1 MLVKRN
7 TEEKSRL
14 EMPSRWQFL
23 ILLPFALLYSL
34 FIVLGDWEK
43 AEAGSGLQNGGR
55 ILLWMFLSYAALLF
69 LCFIISQKEAILGRI
84 PLLSQIPACRERAGK
99 WYVYL
104 IFFLLCLAGC
114 LPYFLMYYPTW
125 LSNDAVWQI
134 EQALGWAPASNHH
147 PWFHTMIIKF
157 FFMAGYRIFG
167 TYTEAMA
174 FYTFWQIIIMS
185 SVYAFFL
192 YQLYKS
198 GTRLLWLVAAAA
210 FYAFLP
216 INGLMSIC
224 MTKDEFFTA
233 ALLVFAWQGAKLA
246 GRKEDVSGS
255 DIRYG
260 KEGRR
265 VFRDKVCRLAGYF
278 VSGLLVCLLRSNGV
292 YVFLGTV
299 FFLLLSK
306 WMQGTAA
313 KKEHSLR
320 AAGRREFL
328 AVFTCTAAVLLC
340 YGVYHGPILKAMD
353 VEPPDTI
360 EALTMPTQHILCAYV
375 KGGEL
380 TQEEAAMIG
389 QVVPADQAASYYNP
403 YLFDIFKAFVREAG
417 NQEIIAEQKWD
428 YFKLWLQVGLRNPL
442 RYLEAEVKQTA
453 GYWALDTSDYQ
464 YVVGEYYMVD
474 NPFAV
479 TTQRKLFTYQA
490 EVGMYQFLMSF
501 QDLYN
506 KVWSLGL
513 NTWIFFFCFACAAY
527 RKKNVMI
534 FVPFVMLLVTLLLAV
549 PVYNVLRYVYALF
562 MALPLLLGYSFR
574 TDTVRNDETGTGGY
588 AG

>member
-1 MLVKRN
+1 
-7 TEEKSRL
+7 
-14 EMPSRWQFL
+14 MPSRWQFL

-84 PLLSQIPACRERAGK
+84 PLLSRIPACRERAGK

-216 INGLMSIC
+216 IN
-224 MTKDEFFTA
+224 
-233 ALLVFAWQGAKLA
+233 
-246 GRKEDVSGS
+246 
-255 DIRYG
+255 
-260 KEGRR
+260 
-265 VFRDKVCRLAGYF
+265 
-278 VSGLLVCLLRSNGV
+278 
-292 YVFLGTV
+292 
-299 FFLLLSK
+299 LS
-306 WMQGTAA
+306 
-313 KKEHSLR
+313 L
-320 AAGRREFL
+320 
-328 AVFTCTAAVLLC
+328 
-340 YGVYHGPILKAMD
+340 I
-353 VEPPDTI
+353 
-360 EALTMPTQHILCAYV
+360 HI
-375 KGGEL
+375 
-380 TQEEAAMIG
+380 
-389 QVVPADQAASYYNP
+389 
-403 YLFDIFKAFVREAG
+403 
-417 NQEIIAEQKWD
+417 
-428 YFKLWLQVGLRNPL
+428 
-442 RYLEAEVKQTA
+442 
-453 GYWALDTSDYQ
+453 
-464 YVVGEYYMVD
+464 
-474 NPFAV
+474 
-479 TTQRKLFTYQA
+479 
-490 EVGMYQFLMSF
+490 
-501 QDLYN
+501 
-506 KVWSLGL
+506 
-513 NTWIFFFCFACAAY
+513 
-527 RKKNVMI
+527 
-534 FVPFVMLLVTLLLAV
+534 
-549 PVYNVLRYVYALF
+549 
-562 MALPLLLGYSFR
+562 
-574 TDTVRNDETGTGGY
+574 
-588 AG
+588 